1 MDAFCASVN
10 FDAAVVLRPARRTT
24 PQNSNPERGSFVGA
38 NHHYRTNVSVG
49 TGMTFNDFM
58 VVRNVQV
65 TLGMEDSASRK

>member
-1 MDAFCASVN
+1 
-10 FDAAVVLRPARRTT
+10 
-24 PQNSNPERGSFVGA
+24 
-38 NHHYRTNVSVG
+38 VSVG